1 MNLESIV
8 PLGIAC
14 LLAGLVVAF
23 LFLVRRPA
31 ARRSTMLAQA
41 TRDLEATVGQLR
53 DETDSRIA
61 ELEEAVNKLKT
72 ERVAANIQLMS
83 LKAQTDETLAA
94 LKAVSSGQE
103 DNWIRGESPVDISIV
118 PRAKESVGSD
128 TWVRAES
135 DPEAVEPTNNVAPFA
150 TVISEGKRASTR

>member
-118 PRAKESVGSD
+118 PRAKKSA
-128 TWVRAES
+128 RQ
-135 DPEAVEPTNNVAPFA
+135 
-150 TVISEGKRASTR
+150 